1 MEFKEK
7 LFLFLGGIFL
17 TALVLGNVIGTTK
30 FVQIFFLSVP
40 VGVLAHPFTFLATD
54 LICELYGKKR
64 AQTMVW
70 VVGLL

>member
-7 LFLFLGGIFL
+7 LFLFLGGTFL

-30 FVQIFFLSVP
+30 FVHIFFLSVP
-40 VGVLAHPFTFLATD
+40 VGVLAYPFTFLATD

-64 AQTMVW
+64 AHTIVW